1 MERLITLEDVNSLL
15 NLNENFSM
23 DYVINTG
30 LIPRESF
37 ETGFEDFI
45 YDFNIISM
53 SKKKGDMKLTTDG
66 VNQTGTFISENKI
79 NNCIINF
86 KIMLE
91 SSNVDSNHLYLGLKS
106 DTAEQS
112 FDLVND
118 FNIEVQQQTSQS
130 NWYEITLL
138 FSENITQII
147 INDELFN

>member
-1 MERLITLEDVNSLL
+1 
-15 NLNENFSM
+15 
-23 DYVINTG
+23 
-30 LIPRESF
+30 
-37 ETGFEDFI
+37 
-45 YDFNIISM
+45 M

-147 INDELFN
+147 INDELFNEYSDMFNDSYLEFIVENNTSIQTINIKDFNYQDLTGRIIFNDVH